1 MESTSTLCKYRYLFG
16 VEGQGAHKYR
26 IFNIA
31 IVDTVATILVAWV
44 ISYFFHVSFWKTF
57 IVLFILG
64 LLLHRVFCVQTTLT
78 KAVFGKY

>member
-1 MESTSTLCKYRYLFG
+1 METKSSFCKYQHLFG

-31 IVDTVATILVAWV
+31 IVDTVATLFVAWV
-44 ISYFFHVSFWKTF
+44 ISAIFHLTFWKVLL
-57 IVLFILG
+57 VLFILG
-64 LLLHRVFCVQTTLT
+64 LLLHRLFCVQTTLT